1 MSSGGTTTPP
11 LLLLNFIKTNFE
23 MSNSP
28 LAPAVR
34 SFLQSLEAEF
44 DRIDPTRQ
52 ELLKSLGSWIG
63 GQVQKNQPA
72 HLIVICT
79 HNSRRSHMG
88 QVMLALAAQYYGV
101 PDVHTWSGGTEATA
115 INPQAVAAIQRA
127 GISLKKV
134 TSGDNP
140 RYHLNI
146 DGLPEAERTLF
157 SKRFDETPNPS
168 QNFAAIMVCS
178 EADEGCPFVPG
189 AAARFS
195 LPFRD
200 PKESDGTPLMESVYD
215 ERLRDIGREFLFAM
229 KWAAQVVS

>member
-1 MSSGGTTTPP
+1 
-11 LLLLNFIKTNFE
+11 
-23 MSNSP
+23 MSNPSLSP
-28 LAPAVR
+28 ELQ
-34 SFLQSLEAEF
+34 SFLKGLETEF
-44 DRIDPTRQ
+44 DRISPERR
-52 ELLKSLGSWIG
+52 ELLKSLGKWIG
-63 GQVQKNQPA
+63 EQVQKNQPA

-101 PDVHTWSGGTEATA
+101 PGVHTWSGGTEATA
-115 INPQAVAAIQRA
+115 FNPQAVGAMQRA
-127 GISLKKV
+127 GIPVEKV
-134 TSGDNP
+134 TNGDNP
-140 RYHLNI
+140 RYRLNL

-195 LPFRD
+195 IPFRD

-229 KWAAQVVS
+229 KCAIQ